1 LRLFVVRLGQ
11 GRDGDP
17 ELVEVER
24 REPVAPTVG
33 LVVQEAL
40 VVLEEVEL
48 APFADLEVLG
58 DLGKSAEVLAIGGPR
73 VGRVQSNYI
82 GILEACPPAQ

>member
-1 LRLFVVRLGQ
+1 MCLFVVRWGQ
-11 GRDGDP
+11 GLDGDP
-17 ELVEVER
+17 ELEEVEQQ
-24 REPVAPTVG
+24 ESVAPPVG
-33 LVVQEAL
+33 LVEQEAL

-48 APFADLEVLG
+48 APFADLEALG

-82 GILEACPPAQ
+82 GILEACPLPQ